1 MLHKPISEYIFQ
13 FFEKHSMCIFLI
25 QHNKSK
31 GIIAKNTLNA
41 ARVIGS
47 KLSEAILILK
57 KEEPQIKPRKVSN
70 STSNLLGSLI
80 TAINNCKDVKNA

>member
-57 KEEPQIKPRKVSN
+57 KEEPQIKPSKVKSN
-70 STSNLLGSLI
+70 ISPDLASLI
-80 TAINNCKDVKNA
+80 SSSDCIMNKMHS